1 MSQLSKTE
9 SRGRTQ
15 DFGLQGGWRW
25 WMMGEGRIGTLAQQL
40 RYGRYMLTPMFRA
53 GLMDLKLQ
61 PALAS
66 EKSIDFLQTLRV
78 NFETD

>member
-1 MSQLSKTE
+1 
-9 SRGRTQ
+9 
-15 DFGLQGGWRW
+15 
-25 WMMGEGRIGTLAQQL
+25 MMGEGRIGTLAQQL
-40 RYGRYMLTPMFRA
+40 RYGRCMLTPMFRA

-66 EKSIDFLQTLRV
+66 EKSIDFLPTLRV

>member
-9 SRGRTQ
+9 SKGRTQ
-15 DFGLQGGWRW
+15 DFGLKGGWRW

-53 GLMDLKLQ
+53 GLMDSELQ
-61 PALAS
+61 PAISLG
-66 EKSIDFLQTLRV
+66 E
-78 NFETD
+78 EH